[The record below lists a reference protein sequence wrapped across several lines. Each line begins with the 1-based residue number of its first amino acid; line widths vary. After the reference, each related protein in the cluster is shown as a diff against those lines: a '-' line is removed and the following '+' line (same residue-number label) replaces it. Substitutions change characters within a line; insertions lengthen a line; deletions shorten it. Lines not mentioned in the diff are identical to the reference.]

1 MEKIVLIFQYL
12 ENIKGNFQ
20 ASNII
25 LSIFKCSVNIRVAA
39 VNATGDAQIAILKNS
54 WRFVKWLNFLGKF
67 VIIFQFLE
75 NVEENF

>member
-25 LSIFKCSVNIRVAA
+25 LSIFKYSVNIRVAA
-39 VNATGDAQIAILKNS
+39 VNATGDAQIAI
-54 WRFVKWLNFLGKF
+54 
-67 VIIFQFLE
+67 
-75 NVEENF
+75 